1 MSLNNYPIPALSLR
15 WLYVDFNSYFAS
27 VEQQL
32 QPKLRGKPIVVVAV
46 ETDSTCAIAASYE
59 AKGKCCNFENGDGG
73 GPERN
78 WAARSQAARSNSWSM
93 N

>member
-1 MSLNNYPIPALSLR
+1 VSLNNYPIPALCLR

-32 QPKLRGKPIVVVAV
+32 RAELRGKPIAVVPV

-59 AKGKCCNFENGDGG
+59 AKAFGVKTGTPIYEAKRLCPGLVCVLAMSSFITV
-73 GPERN
+73 
-78 WAARSQAARSNSWSM
+78 
-93 N
+93 